1 MSGSKISFRQR
12 IALEA
17 HRSYRRK
24 CVAEHKLNT
33 LFWECTLKCN
43 LACKHCGSDCHVDSA
58 AKELSG
64 EEFLRV
70 VDSITPH
77 VDPHKV
83 LVIFTGGEALVRQDL
98 DAIGLELYRR
108 GYPWGLVTNGML
120 LNEERLERLL
130 RSGLHSLTISL
141 DGFEEAHN
149 YLRGHHLSF
158 ARASHAVELM
168 AKTEQVRWDVVTCVN
183 PMNFGYLAEFRDY
196 LIGLGLKEWRL
207 FTIFPVGRAA
217 EDPNLQL
224 SDVDFYHLME
234 FIRDTNREGRIAAS
248 YGCEGFLGGFE
259 GEVRPHPYTC
269 YAGVEVA
276 SILCDGTISACPSI
290 RFDYKQGNVREDDF
304 WTVWQN
310 RFLPYRDRSWARR
323 DQCADCL
330 VWRYC
335 EGNGMHLHDD
345 EGKLLFCHHQ
355 RLLRA
360 EASRKKK

>member
-108 GYPWGLVTNGML
+108 GYPWGIVTNGCFSTKSVS
-120 LNEERLERLL
+120 RVYCAAACIPL
-130 RSGLHSLTISL
+130 R
-141 DGFEEAHN
+141 
-149 YLRGHHLSF
+149 
-158 ARASHAVELM
+158 
-168 AKTEQVRWDVVTCVN
+168 
-183 PMNFGYLAEFRDY
+183 
-196 LIGLGLKEWRL
+196 
-207 FTIFPVGRAA
+207 
-217 EDPNLQL
+217 
-224 SDVDFYHLME
+224 
-234 FIRDTNREGRIAAS
+234 
-248 YGCEGFLGGFE
+248 
-259 GEVRPHPYTC
+259 
-269 YAGVEVA
+269 
-276 SILCDGTISACPSI
+276 
-290 RFDYKQGNVREDDF
+290 
-304 WTVWQN
+304 
-310 RFLPYRDRSWARR
+310 
-323 DQCADCL
+323 L
-330 VWRYC
+330 VW
-335 EGNGMHLHDD
+335 M
-345 EGKLLFCHHQ
+345 
-355 RLLRA
+355 
-360 EASRKKK
+360 ASKKRTITSVGII

>member
-43 LACKHCGSDCHVDSA
+43 LACKHCGSDCHVDSD

-120 LNEERLERLL
+120 LNEERLESLL

-196 LIGLGLKEWRL
+196 LIGLGLKGGGFLPFSPWGERLRTLICSLAMWIFTTLWSLSATPIERGALRLPMVARAFWADLRARYVPIPILATQVWRWL
-207 FTIFPVGRAA
+207 LSSAMVRSVPARVSASTISRAMYVKMTSG
-217 EDPNLQL
+217 P
-224 SDVDFYHLME
+224 Y
-234 FIRDTNREGRIAAS
+234 GRIASSPIAIGVGLAETSVPSAS
-248 YGCEGFLGGFE
+248 SGVTARGMEC
-259 GEVRPHPYTC
+259 TC
-269 YAGVEVA
+269 TTTRA
-276 SILCDGTISACPSI
+276 SSSSATIS
-290 RFDYKQGNVREDDF
+290 DF
-304 WTVWQN
+304 
-310 RFLPYRDRSWARR
+310 
-323 DQCADCL
+323 CAP
-330 VWRYC
+330 
-335 EGNGMHLHDD
+335 
-345 EGKLLFCHHQ
+345 KHH
-355 RLLRA
+355 
-360 EASRKKK
+360 